1 MTMSSNVTEL
11 HQQVDEN
18 ESSRRRRAIFKA
30 LQPYMP
36 QSQVIEAL
44 WMWEWD
50 FSEGSAFELADYLHA
65 VCQAA
70 GLKNQQGEIRRSLI
84 RQMSQPLAALGPDP
98 WPLMRDYANA
108 MKVSEPSDSGAI
120 PGGVAIESFQTS
132 EPPPGTSIL
141 VFVITHILDVMLNEN
156 PVYCA
161 RVRSWVAG
169 NLVAAVPAAL
179 VGAISDWL
187 LNQTQPPTHK
197 LDTASMRR
205 IVNLVYVCGCEY
217 FGPTRIDKMLHQ
229 AIVAAE
235 SQPEARQFAP
245 KDLL

>member
-1 MTMSSNVTEL
+1 MTTNVTEL
-11 HQQVDEN
+11 HNQVDEN
-18 ESSRRRRAIFKA
+18 EASRRRRAIFKA

-36 QSQVIEAL
+36 QAEVIEAL

-50 FSEGSAFELADYLHA
+50 YAEGSAFELADYLHA
-65 VCQAA
+65 VCQTTE
-70 GLKNQQGEIRRSLI
+70 LRQKQGEIRRSLI
-84 RQMSQPLAALGPDP
+84 RNMSRPLVELGPDP

-108 MKVSEPSDSGAI
+108 MKVSGQSDSGAI
-120 PGGVAIESFQTS
+120 PGGISTELFQASES
-132 EPPPGTSIL
+132 PPGTSIL
-141 VFVITHILDVMLNEN
+141 VFVVTHILDAMLNEN

-169 NLVAAVPAAL
+169 KLAAAVPAAL
-179 VGAISDWL
+179 AGAFSDWL

-197 LDTASMRR
+197 MDTASMRR

-217 FGPTRIDKMLHQ
+217 FGPTRIDRMLHQ

-245 KDLL
+245 KELL